1 VRGGAP
7 RVRPAAPPDA
17 DAIAA
22 VWVRS
27 WQTAYRGLVPDAV
40 LDALSLDERRG
51 LWRDRLAR
59 GEPAL
64 VAELDGAVAG
74 YCRVLCPSR
83 DEDAGEGVAEIASL
97 YVHPSRRGIGSAL
110 LRAALQGRREV
121 TLWVFTEN
129 HAARAFYA
137 RFGFAPDG
145 AVGFDEKTGLHELR
159 LRAGIP
165 L

>member
-1 VRGGAP
+1 MIRAAV
-7 RVRPAAPPDA
+7 PADA
-17 DAIAA
+17 DAIAG
-22 VWVRS
+22 VWLRS

-40 LDALSLDERRG
+40 LDALSREYRQG

-74 YCRVLCPSR
+74 YCRVLSPSR
-83 DEDAGEGVAEIASL
+83 DDAGEGVAEIAGL
-97 YVHPSRRGIGSAL
+97 YVVPRRRGLGSAL
-110 LRAALQGRREV
+110 LRAALERTRGREI
-121 TLWVFTEN
+121 TLWVFRDN

-145 AVGFDEKTGLHELR
+145 ALGFDKTTGLHELR
-159 LRAGIP
+159 MRAGIP
-165 L
+165 D